1 MSLSAVLDFGTEPIS
16 VGNVSVTMDVTEL
29 AEKFWEVLEQV
40 PADTLAVKEI
50 ALTHPLINGVLKSV
64 GLPEIEK
71 QAAAFKFAQDVIGR
85 ALELKNEACGA
96 WATKDEPAL
105 PQDTPDF
112 E

>member
-1 MSLSAVLDFGTEPIS
+1 MPLSADLAFGSEPIT
-16 VGNVSVTMDVTEL
+16 VGNVAVTMDVTEL

-50 ALTHPLINGVLKSV
+50 ALTHPLINGVLKSI

-71 QAAAFKFAQDVIGR
+71 PAAAFKFAQDVIGR
-85 ALELKNEACGA
+85 ALALKNEACGA
-96 WATKDEPAL
+96 WATKDELAL
-105 PQDTPDF
+105 PQDTQDC